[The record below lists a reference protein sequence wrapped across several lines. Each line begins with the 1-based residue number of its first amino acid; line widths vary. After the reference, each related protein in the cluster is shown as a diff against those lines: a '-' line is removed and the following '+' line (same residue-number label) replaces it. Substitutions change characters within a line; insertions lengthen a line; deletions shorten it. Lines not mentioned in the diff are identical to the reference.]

1 MEVRDVA
8 AFHSSHI
15 FMIEACS
22 PRSLPTT
29 SPYIRR
35 AHHLAF
41 FFCFLHVFTLYVVYY
56 AMGVTTA
63 SLSRDVN
70 DGEEDDSTQ
79 PFSSP
84 GRPYTTAQFDEKDE
98 LNNNDGNGINKSDDG
113 EKSTEPVSSDQ
124 NGEAFE
130 VDITYRNNMITW
142 QDADG
147 QMQHVEGLYLDLYVD
162 TATNTA
168 IFKLYGYVLLKGSKA
183 KSSKQA
189 IYLFIHPENVQTITL
204 QTGHAAAPFSTLI
217 NFGPTHHSL
226 CFSLTAPPHL
236 VVPKNLVLESR
247 PKTRA
252 LLDSIQALAT
262 MMAFTV
268 HLNHPDMATS
278 TQKDLALI
286 SSIFS
291 LSHNDN
297 RPSTNNRRANLTT
310 LYAGRGGEIVY
321 AKDGIANAD
330 TCLPPYSETTP
341 SRSHIS
347 NKRKRDMSDPDTER
361 SSTTHDHILLILKD
375 ICVRLDGIE
384 NRIGK
389 LEDKVLEALDS
400 NRSQCRYGE
409 EERQEI
415 LEEVDNRVDDC
426 ITDLRIESHDIIQD
440 LKDEVDGTLERLDSE
455 TSERMERLESD
466 VQENTTKLV
475 EKCLRTKLLNASLRI
490 DGSVFLDL

>member
-1 MEVRDVA
+1 MNLRKVA
-8 AFHSSHI
+8 AAISWLATPCSSLASFCQYFLCDNVI
-15 FMIEACS
+15 LRWAAGLCLAPSILCTSAS
-22 PRSLPTT
+22 NTTNQWPSALPLLFDVLTHY
-29 SPYIRR
+29 S
-35 AHHLAF
+35 
-41 FFCFLHVFTLYVVYY
+41 
-56 AMGVTTA
+56 
-63 SLSRDVN
+63 SR
-70 DGEEDDSTQ
+70 
-79 PFSSP
+79 
-84 GRPYTTAQFDEKDE
+84 RPYTTAQFDDKDE

-113 EKSTEPVSSDQ
+113 EKSTETVSSDQ

-189 IYLFIHPENVQTITL
+189 IYLFIHPESVQTITL

-262 MMAFTV
+262 MMTFTV

-321 AKDGIANAD
+321 AKDDIANAD

-347 NKRKRDMSDPDTER
+347 
-361 SSTTHDHILLILKD
+361 
-375 ICVRLDGIE
+375 
-384 NRIGK
+384 
-389 LEDKVLEALDS
+389 
-400 NRSQCRYGE
+400 
-409 EERQEI
+409 
-415 LEEVDNRVDDC
+415 
-426 ITDLRIESHDIIQD
+426 
-440 LKDEVDGTLERLDSE
+440 SE
-455 TSERMERLESD
+455 QPISYCPKFR
-466 VQENTTKLV
+466 
-475 EKCLRTKLLNASLRI
+475 AHP
-490 DGSVFLDL
+490 